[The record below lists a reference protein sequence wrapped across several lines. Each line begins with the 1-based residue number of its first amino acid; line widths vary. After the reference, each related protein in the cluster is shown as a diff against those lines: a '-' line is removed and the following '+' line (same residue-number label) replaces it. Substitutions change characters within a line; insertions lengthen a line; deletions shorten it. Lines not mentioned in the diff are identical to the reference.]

1 MRFHYLLLPLFATF
15 APMAPGSPTPNLAVE
30 AIDGART
37 ALSSYAGDVLLVVN
51 VASECGH
58 TPQYKGLQRIYEKY
72 QEQGLRVLAFPS
84 NDFGA
89 QEPGTNAEI
98 KEFCQTKYQ
107 TTFDLFAKIPVKGD
121 DAAPFYKFLTEEKT
135 NPRFFG
141 AVKWN
146 FEKFLIGR
154 DGEVVNRFRSDI
166 EPDDP
171 DFIAAIE
178 WALLDDAA
186 RTAALAAKKG
196 PPPLREYRGRTIAQT
211 MHWQG
216 APWLL
221 RALRENEEKTSIMLK
236 ELGLKPGMNVADIG
250 SGNGF
255 HTLQMAKAIAPDG
268 TAYAVDIQP
277 EMLKMLLGRAAEESV
292 TNVKTIENTFWNAM
306 LPENTIDLALL
317 ADVYHEFSHPEE
329 MLASIR
335 KSLRPG
341 GRLVLVEFR
350 TEDPDVPIKELHKMS
365 KEQILREV
373 PPNGFKLVQSFDG
386 LPWQHLMFFEST
398 GDAPT
403 DTTTTQPA
411 P

>member
-1 MRFHYLLLPLFATF
+1 MKRLLLLLSLLGSLASMASGATPLDFT
-15 APMAPGSPTPNLAVE
+15 VE
-30 AIDGART
+30 AIDGGKT
-37 ALSSYAGDVLLVVN
+37 TLSAYAGDVLLIVN

-58 TPQYKGLQRIYEKY
+58 TPQYAGLQQVYEKY
-72 QEQGLRVLAFPS
+72 KDQGLRILAFPS
-84 NDFGA
+84 NDFGG

-98 KEFCQTKYQ
+98 KEFCETTYQ
-107 TTFDLFAKIPVKGD
+107 TGFDLFAKVAIKDGD
-121 DAAPFYKFLTEEKT
+121 AVPLYRFLTEEKT

-141 AVKWN
+141 PVKWN

-154 DGEVVNRFRSDI
+154 DGDVVNRFRSDV
-166 EPDDP
+166 EPDNP
-171 DFIAAIE
+171 DFLAAIE
-178 WALLDDAA
+178 WALMDEGGRA
-186 RTAALAAKKG
+186 TALATKRG
-196 PPPLREYRGRTIAQT
+196 PPPLTEYRGRVIAQT

-221 RALRENEEKTSIMLK
+221 RAMRENEEKTSVMLK

-255 HTLQMAKAIAPDG
+255 HTLEMAKIIAPNG
-268 TAYAVDIQP
+268 IAYAVDIQP
-277 EMLKMLLGRAAEESV
+277 EMLKMLLGRAAEEKV
-292 TNVKTIENTFWNAM
+292 ANVKTIENTFWDAL
-306 LPENTIDLALL
+306 LPENTLDLALL

-335 KSLRPG
+335 RSLRPG

-350 TEDPDVPIKELHKMS
+350 SEDKNVPIKELHKMS
-365 KEQILREV
+365 KEQIMREL

-398 GDAPT
+398 GD
-403 DTTTTQPA
+403 TTPNKTTEPA